1 MAKQK
6 QTAIKVRK
14 KIWIEIA
21 APTSFNGVYIGDTH
35 VYEPQQVIGKCI
47 TTNMM
52 ALTNDPKKQFAE
64 MRFEITGVHDSRAET
79 KIKSYSMTASAVK
92 RLMRRRSDKISDSYI
107 YFTADA
113 KRVRLKYFL
122 LPKAST
128 SGSIRADLRN
138 ETRDLLN
145 KTIRKITFETLMHD
159 IVSFKFQTYIR
170 DHLGRIFPMQ
180 LCEIKYCGLEA
191 ARGGEKAP
199 DKIAEAEYFERR
211 ESRKPRPAVEQA
223 QESAREDGGQ
233 ESTGQVNAEELVEQ
247 ENAGETAEQ
256 SGAEDNSQEEP
267 KG

>member
-6 QTAIKVRK
+6 QAAIKVRK

-21 APTSFNGVYIGDTH
+21 APQSFNGVYIGDTH
-35 VYEPQQVIGKCI
+35 VYEPQQVVGKCI

-64 MRFEITGVHDSRAET
+64 MRFEITGVHDGRAET

-92 RLMRRRSDKISDSYI
+92 RLMRRRSDKVSDSYI

-159 IVSFKFQTYIR
+159 IVSFKFQTFIR

-180 LCEIKYCGLEA
+180 LCEIKYCGLET

-199 DKIAEAEYFERR
+199 DKVSEAEYFERMAVI
-211 ESRKPRPAVEQA
+211 KPRPAVEQA
-223 QESAREDGGQ
+223 QESVKEDVAQ
-233 ESTGQVNAEELVEQ
+233 ESAEQENAEEPVDQ
-247 ENAGETAEQ
+247 ENAGETAEET
-256 SGAEDNSQEEP
+256 SEEEP
-267 KG
+267 KGE